1 MKKFEDFFII
11 LYYLHKSQGHTKLAS
26 KAEWYTLCR
35 FAPQNR
41 LLGEAPNPPNSSVP
55 ELAARS
61 PGTLLIGRWPM
72 EWSELRLR

>member
-1 MKKFEDFFII
+1 MKNFEDFFII

-41 LLGEAPNPPNSSVP
+41 LLGEAPYA
-55 ELAARS
+55 L
-61 PGTLLIGRWPM
+61 TLRKTQKLL
-72 EWSELRLR
+72 SDVFSFFNK

>member
-41 LLGEAPNPPNSSVP
+41 LLGEAPNPPEQIRTGAGCAFPWNACYRL
-55 ELAARS
+55 LAY
-61 PGTLLIGRWPM
+61 
-72 EWSELRLR
+72 